1 MTANGNHGGNTNEE
15 TSAMFMFMDTY
26 LPPRSSAAV
35 RQQEVQQIDLPV
47 TLAMLMGVA
56 IPRQSMGVAV
66 PSLFQ
71 KDELEHVQSANR
83 MQLMQLLSTT
93 ASTTSGDIY
102 ELQQRV
108 LDENRP
114 DIHIVRVLFDLS
126 YLESSYIN
134 SKKKQIPLLCLLALT
149 LGALFVLMR
158 ATRKKQNQGLVILI
172 LISMCL
178 FSSS

>member
-1 MTANGNHGGNTNEE
+1 MC
-15 TSAMFMFMDTY
+15 
-26 LPPRSSAAV
+26 AA
-35 RQQEVQQIDLPV
+35 L
-47 TLAMLMGVA
+47 

-83 MQLMQLLSTT
+83 MQLMQLLSSTT
-93 ASTTSGDIY
+93 ASTSGDIY

-114 DIHIVRVLFDLS
+114 DIHI
-126 YLESSYIN
+126 
-134 SKKKQIPLLCLLALT
+134 IPLLCLLALT

-158 ATRKKQNQGLVILI
+158 ATRTTRRRNEKPCVVKMLA
-172 LISMCL
+172 MTM
-178 FSSS
+178 